1 MSSTS
6 TGPADPLGSGTGS
19 RGEAHTASHGGA
31 ATGSATGSAAGPAGA
46 GDGADRPTTPPL
58 RCVVV
63 TPYATLGGSERWLL
77 ALLDGAA
84 ARLDAEVWLLEDGPL
99 RAELERR
106 DVPTLVLPTGPD
118 ARSLAAR
125 GADLARRLR
134 AGAAD
139 VLLANGV
146 KAAAAAVPAAR
157 LVGVPVV
164 WAKHDFSFDSTLA
177 RPLGALADAVLAT
190 SAAVAA
196 ATGRDDAVLVP

>member
-1 MSSTS
+1 M
-6 TGPADPLGSGTGS
+6 
-19 RGEAHTASHGGA
+19 
-31 ATGSATGSAAGPAGA
+31 
-46 GDGADRPTTPPL
+46 
-58 RCVVV
+58 VV

-196 ATGRDDAVLVP
+196 ATGRDDAVLVPPRGPPARSPRAWRPSPSGRRPVCRCPTRPRPGRPPARPARPVPLTPRPPGTAPSPC